1 MGASLKRGSPI
12 DAPTSIFGTLRELVA
27 DTPAD
32 SPLTMRQLLRRDDYR
47 DLRSAKVAPGEP
59 APDFELPRHDAGGG
73 SVEPTGE
80 TVRLSRFR
88 GVTPV
93 ALIFG
98 SYT

>member
-1 MGASLKRGSPI
+1 MSASLKRGSPI
-12 DAPTSIFGTLRELVA
+12 DAPTSALGMLRELVA

-32 SPLTMRQLLRRDDYR
+32 SPLTMKELLRRDDYR
-47 DLRSAKVAPGEP
+47 ELRSAKVAPGEP
-59 APDFELPRHDAGGG
+59 APDFELPLRDAGDG
-73 SVEPTGE
+73 SVVPPGA
-80 TVRLSRFR
+80 TVRLSRFH